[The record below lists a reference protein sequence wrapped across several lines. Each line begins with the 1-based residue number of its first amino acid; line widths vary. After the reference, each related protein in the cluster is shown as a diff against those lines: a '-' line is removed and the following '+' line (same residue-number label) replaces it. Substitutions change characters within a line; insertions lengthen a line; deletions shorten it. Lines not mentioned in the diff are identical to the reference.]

1 MLVNIVEHAVNF
13 KKDPEGNYW
22 KVIGKDPI
30 FFGKEIQTCQN
41 STEPAQTAEPT

>member
-30 FFGKEIQTCQN
+30 FFGEEKESCQ
-41 STEPAQTAEPT
+41 STTEPAQTADPT